1 MNTKD
6 NRPPQRDRAVADGLR
21 IERRHDVARGE
32 LLEMVVDGRPVAAFQ
47 GESVAAAI
55 LASGRRSLRLS
66 ARRAE
71 PRGLFCGI
79 GICYECLL
87 VIDGIPNQRACMTPA
102 RPGLQAQTQTRRGNA
117 STAGASDR

>member
-1 MNTKD
+1 MNRRMTAD
-6 NRPPQRDRAVADGLR
+6 LEQDQAMADGLR
-21 IERRHDVARGE
+21 IGHRHDLVRGE
-32 LLEMVVDGRPVAAFQ
+32 PLEMVVDGSPVAAFQ

-66 ARRAE
+66 ARRGE
-71 PRGLFCGI
+71 PRGVFCGI

-102 RPGLQAQTQTRRGNA
+102 RHGLRAHTQTGRGIA